1 MHLAFSELEL
11 QRGKAGLGQL
21 AGAVAAGVAPGRGV
35 VGPLLMSTTEPPT
48 ATTIKAART
57 PGLAILYIRKA
68 RSDDW
73 PYYI

>member
-1 MHLAFSELEL
+1 MHLAFPELEL

-21 AGAVAAGVAPGRGV
+21 AGTVAAGVAPGRGV
-35 VGPLLMSTTEPPT
+35 VGPLLMSTEPPT
-48 ATTIKAART
+48 ATTIKVART

-73 PYYI
+73 PYYII